1 MTDTTRRQF
10 FKRAGQAAGAT
21 LLTAGLPGSSK
32 NKPKP
37 KPIPKKVAPVRKGLG
52 PQAKAY
58 RKFLHF
64 ITKGNYDVVK
74 GHTGVYTKEYPKSQT
89 GKISPITG
97 SSVDRT
103 LTLNQA
109 TSKGV
114 YNVPESRNVA
124 RDAFLGATQ
133 KQVWKGEDVSKTRVR
148 RHSKE
153 GTAKNVKSQQAWPRA
168 QLALQS
174 KQAEKLPGFVD
185 SDTRRSYPK
194 TITPE
199 GWEKEIKVQTK
210 VARTALAKEIK
221 AERSRKKSIS
231 KRGIFEKIKSK
242 VKKVTDKVKGRKIYG
257 GGGGKMPSSGMET
270 AKDPT
275 GMSLIRK
282 YTL

>member
-10 FKRAGQAAGAT
+10 LRGVVQGAGAT

-37 KPIPKKVAPVRKGLG
+37 KPKPKKVAPARKGLG

-74 GHTGVYTKEYPKSQT
+74 GHTGAYTKEYPKSQT
-89 GKISPITG
+89 GKTSPIPG

-124 RDAFLGATQ
+124 RQAFLGATQ
-133 KQVWKGEDVSKTRVR
+133 KQVWKGEDVSETRVR
-148 RHSKE
+148 GHSRE
-153 GTAKNVKSQQAWPRA
+153 GTGMNAKSQQVWPRA

-174 KQAEKLPGFVD
+174 NQAEKLPGFVD
-185 SDTRRSYPK
+185 SDTRKSYPK

-199 GWEKEIKVQTK
+199 SWEKEIKVQTK
-210 VARTALAKEIK
+210 FARTALAKEIK

-231 KRGIFEKIKSK
+231 KRGVFEKIKSK
-242 VKKVTDKVKGRKIYG
+242 VKKVTQKIR

-275 GMSLIRK
+275 GMSLLRK

>member
-103 LTLNQA
+103 LSLKEATGKTGRQIASTDQTRNLAREAFESSISGKNKPVIKGSNTIHEVKSKFPSAELALKGKYSEKLRLKNFQAFNTGNPFNQ
-109 TSKGV
+109 V
-114 YNVPESRNVA
+114 I
-124 RDAFLGATQ
+124 GAEE
-133 KQVWKGEDVSKTRVR
+133 W
-148 RHSKE
+148 SKE
-153 GTAKNVKSQQAWPRA
+153 VKTQRN
-168 QLALQS
+168 
-174 KQAEKLPGFVD
+174 
-185 SDTRRSYPK
+185 
-194 TITPE
+194 I
-199 GWEKEIKVQTK
+199 
-210 VARTALAKEIK
+210 ARTALAKEIK

-242 VKKVTDKVKGRKIYG
+242 VKKVTQKTR

-275 GMSLIRK
+275 GMSLLRK

>member
-103 LTLNQA
+103 LSLKEATGKTGRQIAGTDQTRNLAREAFESSISGKNKPVIKAGNTIHKVKSKFPSAELALKGKYSEKLRLKNFQAFNTGNPFNQ
-109 TSKGV
+109 V
-114 YNVPESRNVA
+114 I
-124 RDAFLGATQ
+124 GAEE
-133 KQVWKGEDVSKTRVR
+133 W
-148 RHSKE
+148 SKE
-153 GTAKNVKSQQAWPRA
+153 VKTQRN
-168 QLALQS
+168 
-174 KQAEKLPGFVD
+174 
-185 SDTRRSYPK
+185 
-194 TITPE
+194 I
-199 GWEKEIKVQTK
+199 
-210 VARTALAKEIK
+210 ARTALAKEIK

-242 VKKVTDKVKGRKIYG
+242 VKKVTQKIRSHKIG
-257 GGGGKMPSSGMET
+257 SGGGGKMPIPGMET

>member
-97 SSVDRT
+97 SAIDKTLPLNQVTGKGYYKISPGETHVDKT
-103 LTLNQA
+103 LSLNQA

-114 YNVPESRNVA
+114 YNVPESTNVA
-124 RDAFLGATQ
+124 RQAFLGATQ
-133 KQVWKGEDVSKTRVR
+133 
-148 RHSKE
+148 SKE

-168 QLALQS
+168 QLALQV
-174 KQAEKLPGFVD
+174 KEAE
-185 SDTRRSYPK
+185 SIRDTFRDLTRK
-194 TITPE
+194 TYTPE
-199 GWEKEIKVQTK
+199 SWAKEIKVQTK
-210 VARTALAKEIK
+210 VARTALATEIK

-242 VKKVTDKVKGRKIYG
+242 VKKVTQKIR

>member
-1 MTDTTRRQF
+1 MSEQVSRRGF
-10 FKRAGQAAGAT
+10 LKASGT
-21 LLTAGLPGSSK
+21 SLLTVGALAGGSSTAPVK
-32 NKPKP
+32 
-37 KPIPKKVAPVRKGLG
+37 KKVVKKTVKKVTPVKKGLS

-74 GHTGVYTKEYPKSQT
+74 GHHGVYTKEYPKSET

-103 LTLNQA
+103 LSLKEATGKTGRQIASTDQTRNLAREAFGSSISGKNKPVIKAGNTIYEVKSKFPSAELALKGKYSEKLRLRDFQAFNTGNPFNQ
-109 TSKGV
+109 V
-114 YNVPESRNVA
+114 I
-124 RDAFLGATQ
+124 GAEE
-133 KQVWKGEDVSKTRVR
+133 W
-148 RHSKE
+148 SKE
-153 GTAKNVKSQQAWPRA
+153 VK
-168 QLALQS
+168 
-174 KQAEKLPGFVD
+174 
-185 SDTRRSYPK
+185 T
-194 TITPE
+194 
-199 GWEKEIKVQTK
+199 QTK

-231 KRGIFEKIKSK
+231 KRGIYEKIKSK
-242 VKKVTDKVKGRKIYG
+242 VKKVTQKIR
-257 GGGGKMPSSGMET
+257 GGGGKMPIPGMET